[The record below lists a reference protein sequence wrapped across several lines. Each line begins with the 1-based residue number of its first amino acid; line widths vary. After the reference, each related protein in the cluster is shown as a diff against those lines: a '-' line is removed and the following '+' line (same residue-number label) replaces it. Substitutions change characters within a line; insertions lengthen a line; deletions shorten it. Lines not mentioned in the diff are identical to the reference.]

1 MPCRRRT
8 TIIATTRDRESEG
21 AIMKPLIAIV
31 GRPNVGKSMLFNKLV
46 GQRLSIVEDT
56 PGVTR
61 DRLYAEA
68 EWRNRKFDLVDT
80 GGIEPSADSQILAF
94 MRQQAEIAIQHATVI
109 LFVCDIKTGL
119 TASDQEVANMLLRS
133 RKPVVLAVNKMDQV
147 GITNPDIYEFYN
159 LGLGDPIAV
168 SAVHGHGSG
177 DLLDACMEYFPPED
191 EEEEED
197 DVIKVAIIGKPNV
210 GKSSLVNRILGEQRV
225 IVSDMAGTT
234 RDAVDSFFENQ
245 KGKYLFID
253 TAGMRK
259 KSKVDDRIE
268 KFSVLRATM
277 AIERADVCLIL
288 VDANEGVT
296 EQDTKV
302 AGLAHEAGKAC
313 IIVVNKW
320 DAIEKDDKTMD
331 HMRQDIRRDLSY
343 MTYAPIVFIS
353 ALTGQRVDRLFDL
366 INYVNDQASLRITTG
381 MLNTVLADATARVQ
395 PPTDKGRRLKIYYMT
410 QIGIKPPHFVCFCN
424 DAKLFHFSYQ
434 RYLENQIRSTFGL
447 EGTPVRLTIR
457 QKSDKE
463 G

>member
-1 MPCRRRT
+1 
-8 TIIATTRDRESEG
+8 
-21 AIMKPLIAIV
+21 MKPLVAIV

-80 GGIEPSADSQILAF
+80 GGIEPSADSEILAF
-94 MRQQAEIAIQHATVI
+94 MRQQAEIAIDHATVI
-109 LFVCDIKTGL
+109 VFLCDIKTGL

-133 RKPVVLAVNKMDQV
+133 GKPVVLAVNKMDQV
-147 GITNPDIYEFYN
+147 GMTNPDIYEFYN

-168 SAVHGHGSG
+168 SAVHGHGTG
-177 DLLDACMEYFPPED
+177 DLLDECFRYFPPED

-197 DVIKVAIIGKPNV
+197 DVIKVAVIGKPNV
-210 GKSSLVNRILGEQRV
+210 GKSSLVNRILGEERV

-234 RDAVDSFFENQ
+234 RDAVDSYFENA

-259 KSKVDDRIE
+259 KAKVDDRIE

-277 AIERADVCLIL
+277 AIERCDVCLIMI
-288 VDANEGVT
+288 DANEGVT

-331 HMRQDIRRDLSY
+331 RMRQDVRRDLAY

-366 INYVNDQASLRITTG
+366 INYVSDQAAMRITTG

-434 RYLENQIRSTFGL
+434 RYLENQIRATFGL
-447 EGTPVRLTIR
+447 EGTPIKLTIR

>member
-1 MPCRRRT
+1 
-8 TIIATTRDRESEG
+8 
-21 AIMKPLIAIV
+21 MKPLIAIV

-133 RKPVVLAVNKMDQV
+133 QKPVVLAVNKMDQV

-168 SAVHGHGSG
+168 SAVHGHGTG

-234 RDAVDSFFENQ
+234 RDAVDSYFENQ

-302 AGLAHEAGKAC
+302 AGLAHEAGKAG